1 LIHPVAGNPDLVT
14 TTSRPAP
21 RAPGGGEPARARRWS
36 ARALLAAAGV
46 FTAAV
51 PLTVLAVL
59 VREKSPTLRALDHD
73 ISGSA
78 HGFVLA
84 RPWLAEVLNVGSVVL
99 HPRVMWAITG
109 ITAVVLWRRG
119 RRRHA
124 VWAVVTV
131 AVGATLDTPLK
142 ELFARARP
150 VFDVPVATAP
160 GYSFPSGHALNT
172 MIVGAGAV
180 ILGWS
185 ATRSRPPARA
195 ALLAGATA
203 LVLVTGFDRVGL
215 GVHYPSDVVGG
226 WLIGLATVLVTTAAF
241 SIDLRPVERD
251 QGESPTPE
259 SAAPDS
265 AAPDSA
271 APDSAAPDSAAPD
284 SAAPDSA
291 APDSA
296 APDSAAPDSPE
307 RTTP

>member
-1 LIHPVAGNPDLVT
+1 LIGPAAGNPDLVT
-14 TTSRPAP
+14 TTRRPPAP
-21 RAPGGGEPARARRWS
+21 APGGGESARTRRFGARAV
-36 ARALLAAAGV
+36 LAAAGV

-51 PLTVLAVL
+51 PLTILAVL
-59 VREKSPTLRALDHD
+59 VREKSTGLRALDQD
-73 ISGSA
+73 ISGAA

-84 RPWLAEVLNVGSVVL
+84 RPWLREILNVGSVVL
-99 HPRVMWAITG
+99 HPRVMWALTG

-131 AVGATLDTPLK
+131 AVGGALDTPLK

-160 GYSFPSGHALNT
+160 GYSFPSGHALNS

-180 ILGWS
+180 VLGWS
-185 ATRSRPPARA
+185 ATRSRPGSRA
-195 ALLAGATA
+195 ALVAGAAA

-241 SIDLRPVERD
+241 FTDVRPVERD
-251 QGESPTPE
+251 QGEPATP
-259 SAAPDS
+259 APE
-265 AAPDSA
+265 P
-271 APDSAAPDSAAPD
+271 
-284 SAAPDSA
+284 
-291 APDSA
+291 
-296 APDSAAPDSPE
+296 PE

>member
-1 LIHPVAGNPDLVT
+1 LIDAAAGNPDLVT

-21 RAPGGGEPARARRWS
+21 QAPHAGEEAARTRRFS

-51 PLTVLAVL
+51 PLTLLAVL
-59 VREKSPTLRALDHD
+59 VRERSPGLRGLDED
-73 ISGSA
+73 VSRA
-78 HGFVLA
+78 AQGFVLA
-84 RPWLAEVLNVGSVVL
+84 RPWLADVLKVGSVVL
-99 HPRVMWAITG
+99 HPRVMWAVTG
-109 ITAVVLWRRG
+109 VTAVLLWRRG
-119 RRRHA
+119 RRR
-124 VWAVVTV
+124 WAIWVVVTI

-160 GYSFPSGHALNT
+160 GYSFPSGHALNS

-180 ILGWS
+180 VLGWS
-185 ATRSRPPARA
+185 ATRSRPGARA
-195 ALLAGATA
+195 ALLTGAVA

-241 SIDLRPVERD
+241 NTDLRRVERD
-251 QGESPTPE
+251 QDEAGQDEAGQGEAGQDETSQDETRNRE
-259 SAAPDS
+259 Y
-265 AAPDSA
+265 
-271 APDSAAPDSAAPD
+271 
-284 SAAPDSA
+284 
-291 APDSA
+291 
-296 APDSAAPDSPE
+296 PE

>member
-1 LIHPVAGNPDLVT
+1 
-14 TTSRPAP
+14 
-21 RAPGGGEPARARRWS
+21 
-36 ARALLAAAGV
+36 
-46 FTAAV
+46 
-51 PLTVLAVL
+51 
-59 VREKSPTLRALDHD
+59 
-73 ISGSA
+73 
-78 HGFVLA
+78 
-84 RPWLAEVLNVGSVVL
+84 
-99 HPRVMWAITG
+99 MWAITG

-271 APDSAAPDSAAPD
+271 APDSAAPDT
-284 SAAPDSA
+284 
-291 APDSA
+291 
-296 APDSAAPDSPE
+296 PE

>member
-1 LIHPVAGNPDLVT
+1 LIGPAAGNPDLVT
-14 TTSRPAP
+14 TTSPPA
-21 RAPGGGEPARARRWS
+21 AASPGGGEPARSRRFG
-36 ARALLAAAGV
+36 ARAVLAAAGV

-51 PLTVLAVL
+51 PLTILAVL
-59 VREKSPTLRALDHD
+59 VRDKSPTLRALDHD
-73 ISGSA
+73 GSNGTQA
-78 HGFVLA
+78 FVAA

-99 HPRVMWAITG
+99 HPRVMWAVTG
-109 ITAVVLWRRG
+109 VTAVVLWWRG
-119 RRRHA
+119 KRRHA
-124 VWAVVTV
+124 VWAVVTI

-180 ILGWS
+180 VLAWS
-185 ATRSRPPARA
+185 GTRARPGARA
-195 ALLAGATA
+195 AVIAGSVA

-251 QGESPTPE
+251 QGEPASP
-259 SAAPDS
+259 PD
-265 AAPDSA
+265 P
-271 APDSAAPDSAAPD
+271 
-284 SAAPDSA
+284 
-291 APDSA
+291 
-296 APDSAAPDSPE
+296 PE

>member
-1 LIHPVAGNPDLVT
+1 LIDLPAGNPDLVT

-21 RAPGGGEPARARRWS
+21 AAGGGGEEPARARRFG
-36 ARALLAAAGV
+36 ARAVLAAAGV

-51 PLTVLAVL
+51 PLTLLAVL
-59 VREKSPTLRALDHD
+59 VREKSPTLKALDHD
-73 ISGSA
+73 ISNAA

-84 RPWLAEVLNVGSVVL
+84 RPWLADALNVGSVVL
-99 HPRVMWAITG
+99 HPRVMWVLTG
-109 ITAVVLWRRG
+109 VTAVVLWRKG

-124 VWAVVTV
+124 VWAVVTI
-131 AVGATLDTPLK
+131 AIGATLDTPLK

-150 VFDVPVATAP
+150 VFNVPVATAP

-185 ATRSRPPARA
+185 ATRSRPAARV
-195 ALLAGATA
+195 ALLAGATV

-241 SIDLRPVERD
+241 SIDLHPAERD
-251 QGESPTPE
+251 QGEPPSPTSPP
-259 SAAPDS
+259 PDQ
-265 AAPDSA
+265 
-271 APDSAAPDSAAPD
+271 
-284 SAAPDSA
+284 
-291 APDSA
+291 
-296 APDSAAPDSPE
+296 PE